1 IERFNT
7 ERRRVA
13 HRYNEKLQGLP
24 VTTPFEDGIGRHV
37 FHQYTILTDHR
48 EQISAFLTDKKIA
61 SAVYYP
67 VPLHRQKA
75 FGDRF
80 SSLSLPV
87 AESVSQRCLSL
98 PIYPE
103 MTNDQVDEVAAAVR
117 DALRS

>member
-1 IERFNT
+1 LAE
-7 ERRRVA
+7 
-13 HRYNEKLQGLP
+13 
-24 VTTPFEDGIGRHV
+24 
-37 FHQYTILTDHR
+37 
-48 EQISAFLTDKKIA
+48 KKIA
-61 SAVYYP
+61 CAVYYP

-75 FGDRF
+75 FGERYAGV
-80 SSLSLPV
+80 SLPV

>member
-1 IERFNT
+1 M
-7 ERRRVA
+7 A
-13 HRYNEKLQGLP
+13 HRYNEKLEGLGLQ
-24 VTTPFEDGIGRHV
+24 TPFEDGIGRHV
-37 FHQYTILTDHR
+37 FHQYTVLTDHR
-48 EQISAFLTDKKIA
+48 EKISAHLAEKKIA
-61 SAVYYP
+61 CAVYYP

-75 FGDRF
+75 FGERYAGV
-80 SSLSLPV
+80 SLPV